1 MGNLTIAL
9 GPMFSG
15 KTTFLVHRA
24 DAASYYGP
32 VLYIVHSLDTRDTA
46 NVISTHNNHLN
57 ISQRKFDV
65 KRVSTL
71 NDVMKPE
78 LLEPYDTIVIDEAQF
93 FGEGLYDNVRDLVE
107 KYNKDVIMGGLNGT
121 SDRVPF
127 GSGEFQKCF
136 CIADNIVSLNK
147 NVYCARCILEKKKN
161 YAIFSHRLAKSGDE
175 VVIGYDNYIP
185 VCRDC
190 YTSLN

>member
-1 MGNLTIAL
+1 MGKLTIAF

-32 VLYIVHSLDTRDTA
+32 VLYIVHSLDTRDVS

-57 ISQRKFDV
+57 LSQRKFDV
-65 KRVSTL
+65 RRLTSLKDILNTQTL
-71 NDVMKPE
+71 DNYETV
-78 LLEPYDTIVIDEAQF
+78 VIDEAQF
-93 FGEGLYDNVRDLVE
+93 FDELYTDVVTLIE
-107 KYNKDVIMGGLNGT
+107 TYGKDVIMGGLNGT
-121 SDRVPF
+121 SDRMPF
-127 GSGEFQKCF
+127 GAGEFQKCF
-136 CIADNIVSLNK
+136 CIADDIIPLNES
-147 NVYCARCILEKKKN
+147 VYCARCILEKKKN
-161 YAIFSHRLAKSGDE
+161 YALFSHRLAKSKDE

-190 YTSLN
+190 YISLNQ